1 VDQPLTERRIDARFM
16 LPHTSITR
24 ATLRPG
30 CAVHVVDLSARG
42 ALVQAGRPL
51 RPGARVHFQLVT
63 TERAFALVGRILR
76 CAVWTLDAER
86 GATYR
91 GALQF
96 DERCDFSGD
105 YDTRRGSELL
115 FISRSDRQAG
125 ERVVPA
131 VRERSRRERWRR
143 VK

>member
-1 VDQPLTERRIDARFM
+1 MDQPLTERRIDARFI
-16 LPHTSITR
+16 LPHSSITR

-42 ALVQAGRPL
+42 ALVQARQPL

-96 DERCDFSGD
+96 DERCEFSGE
-105 YDTRRGSELL
+105 YETLQGSELP
-115 FISRSDRQAG
+115 FISGRDG
-125 ERVVPA
+125 RVGGRA
-131 VRERSRRERWRR
+131 RG
-143 VK
+143 

>member
-1 VDQPLTERRIDARFM
+1 MDQPLTERRIDARFAV
-16 LPHTSITR
+16 PHGSITR

-30 CAVHVVDLSARG
+30 CAVHVVDLSAHG

-63 TERAFALVGRILR
+63 TERTFALVARVLR
-76 CAVWTLDAER
+76 CAVWTLDAEQ

-96 DERCDFSGD
+96 DERCEFSGE
-105 YDTRRGSELL
+105 YETRYGSGIPFL
-115 FISRSDRQAG
+115 SGHDRQVGGHAIP
-125 ERVVPA
+125 V
-131 VRERSRRERWRR
+131 VRERPRRDRSRS

>member
-1 VDQPLTERRIDARFM
+1 MDQPLTERRIDARFS
-16 LPHTSITR
+16 LPRASITR

-42 ALVQAGRPL
+42 ALVQAAQPL
-51 RPGARVHFQLVT
+51 RPGARVHLQLVT

-91 GALQF
+91 GALHF
-96 DERCDFSGD
+96 DERCEFSWA
-105 YDTRRGSELL
+105 YETRYESEIP
-115 FISRSDRQAG
+115 FISGPDGRSGGRAI
-125 ERVVPA
+125 PA
-131 VRERSRRERWRR
+131 VRERSRSERWRR
-143 VK
+143 AK

>member
-1 VDQPLTERRIDARFM
+1 MDQPLTERRIDARFA
-16 LPHTSITR
+16 LPHSSITR

-42 ALVQAGRPL
+42 ALVQAAQPL

-63 TERAFALVGRILR
+63 TQGAFALVGRVLR

-91 GALQF
+91 GALHF
-96 DERCDFSGD
+96 DERCEFSGS
-105 YDTRRGSELL
+105 YEIRRGSEPP
-115 FISRSDRQAG
+115 FISGRDGRAG
-125 ERVVPA
+125 GQSIPA
-131 VRERSRRERWRR
+131 VRERSRSERWRR
-143 VK
+143 AK

>member
-1 VDQPLTERRIDARFM
+1 VDQPLTERRIDARFI

-42 ALVQAGRPL
+42 ALVQAGQPL

-91 GALQF
+91 GALHF
-96 DERCDFSGD
+96 EERCEFSGEYATLD
-105 YDTRRGSELL
+105 EAELP
-115 FISRSDRQAG
+115 FISGPDGRAGRQAI
-125 ERVVPA
+125 PA
-131 VRERSRRERWRR
+131 VRERSRSERWRR
-143 VK
+143 CK

>member
-1 VDQPLTERRIDARFM
+1 VDQPLTERRIDTRFI

-42 ALVQAGRPL
+42 ALVQAGQPL

-91 GALQF
+91 GALHF
-96 DERCDFSGD
+96 DERCEFSGD
-105 YDTRRGSELL
+105 YEMLVPWKRDALHKSRSAAPGWQGAKSEL
-115 FISRSDRQAG
+115 IG
-125 ERVVPA
+125 H
-131 VRERSRRERWRR
+131 
-143 VK
+143 K

>member
-1 VDQPLTERRIDARFM
+1 MDQPLTERRIDARFI
-16 LPHTSITR
+16 LPHATITR

-42 ALVQAGRPL
+42 ALVQARQPL

-91 GALQF
+91 GALHF
-96 DERCDFSGD
+96 DERCEFSGE
-105 YDTRRGSELL
+105 YETLQGSELP
-115 FISRSDRQAG
+115 FISGPDRRAG
-125 ERVVPA
+125 GQGIPA
-131 VRERSRRERWRR
+131 GRERSRSERWRR

>member
-1 VDQPLTERRIDARFM
+1 VDQPLTERRIDVRFS
-16 LPHTSITR
+16 LPHASITR

-42 ALVQAGRPL
+42 ALVQAGQPL

-63 TERAFALVGRILR
+63 TERTFALVGRILR

-91 GALQF
+91 GALHF
-96 DERCDFSGD
+96 DERCEFSGEYETLD
-105 YDTRRGSELL
+105 EAEIP
-115 FISRSDRQAG
+115 FISGPDVRAG
-125 ERVVPA
+125 RPA
-131 VRERSRRERWRR
+131 IPTVRERWRSGR
-143 VK
+143 WRRGK